1 MPTLN
6 FYKDNP
12 DILFYLKNVDFKEL
26 IELKEDSFSGK
37 DEYLDAPSSTEEALD
52 NYTRILDLVGEI
64 SGEYLSPH
72 AAEVDKIGA
81 TFANGE
87 VKYPDAI
94 IEIIKRLSDANL
106 MGFTF
111 TRKYGGLNLPK
122 TIYSM
127 AIELISR
134 ADASFMTIFGLQ
146 EIAETIN
153 HFGNDDQRSR
163 YLPRFS
169 TGEVLGAMALTE
181 PDAGSDLQ
189 AIQLK
194 AFQDENGNW
203 RLNGVKRFITNGCAK
218 IILVLARSEEDIS
231 DGRGLSLF
239 IYERDKDMKIRCIED
254 KLGIHGSPTCELQFS
269 DAKAEL
275 LGVRKRGLIKYTWAL
290 MSGARLGVSAQAVG
304 IAEAAYR
311 EASLYASKRIQFN
324 QTIDNFPP
332 VYEMLT
338 DMKVRIEAGRALLY
352 EAAGIVDM
360 KEGLEHRM
368 ELHPETKTELNTR
381 LRNYTDFEQLFTSLL
396 KCYTTEMA
404 NDVCYD
410 ALQVHGGVGYTRSF
424 AVERLYRDARI
435 TSIYEGTTQMQVAAT
450 SGALLK
456 GTVSRRL
463 EDYEKNYNLGQVPE
477 LFEGAKKL
485 RQMLESGIAHVQ
497 EKADTTYNEYHA
509 RRLADMAAETII
521 SYLLCI
527 SALALDKKKKIA
539 AVFISKAIPKAKAS
553 LDYILSD
560 DKSVI
565 EFHKDIIG
573 PQE

>member
-1 MPTLN
+1 MSMLN
-6 FYKDNP
+6 FYQDNP
-12 DILFYLKNVDFKEL
+12 DILFNLKNIDLKEI
-26 IELKEDSFSGK
+26 IELKENGFSDK

-52 NYTRILDLVGEI
+52 NYTRVLDLVGEI
-64 SGEYLSPH
+64 AGEYLAPN
-72 AAEVDKIGA
+72 AEEVDKIGA
-81 TFANGE
+81 TFENGE

-94 IEIIKRLSDANL
+94 NAIIKRLSNANL

-122 TIYSM
+122 TIYAM
-127 AIELISR
+127 AIELVSR

-169 TGEVLGAMALTE
+169 SGEVLGAMALTE

-194 AFQDENGNW
+194 AFQDENDNW

-218 IILVLARSEEDIS
+218 IILVLARSEEDIA

-239 IYERDKDMKIRCIED
+239 IYERDKDMKIRRIED

-269 DAKAEL
+269 DAKTEL
-275 LGVRKRGLIKYTWAL
+275 LGQRKRGLIKYTWAL

-311 EASLYASKRIQFN
+311 EANLYASKRIQFN
-324 QTIDNFPP
+324 QTIDKFPP

-338 DMKVRIEAGRALLY
+338 DMKVSIEAGRALLY
-352 EAAGIVDM
+352 EAAQMVDL
-360 KEGLEHRM
+360 KEGLEHRI
-368 ELHPETKTELNTR
+368 EIHPETKMELKAR
-381 LRNYTDFEQLFTSLL
+381 LRVYTDFQQLFTSLL

-404 NDVCYD
+404 NRVCYD

-424 AVERLYRDARI
+424 AVERLCRDARV
-435 TSIYEGTTQMQVAAT
+435 TSIYEGTTQLQVVAAT
-450 SGALLK
+450 GALIK
-456 GTVSRRL
+456 GTVSKRL
-463 EDYEKNYNLGQVPE
+463 GDYESNYNLQQVPE

-485 RQMLESGIAHVQ
+485 REMLESGIVHVQ
-497 EKADTTYNEYHA
+497 EKADPTYTEYHA
-509 RRLADMAAETII
+509 RRLVDMAADTII

-527 SALALDKKKKIA
+527 NALACDKKKKIA
-539 AVFISKAIPKAKAS
+539 TLFISKATPKTKSS

-560 DKSVI
+560 DKSLI
-565 EFHKDIIG
+565 EFHRDIIG
-573 PQE
+573 PEV